1 MGNTKVQ
8 STRKVSCQYP
18 ILDVQDLSFTHKDNV
33 KNNTWHVKQEFP
45 TNEFIAEME
54 EEEIFIP
61 KYYEAEAWVAQNEK
75 LTFQVKKNILKYG
88 FFKK

>member
-1 MGNTKVQ
+1 MGNTRIQ

-18 ILDVQDLSFTHKDNV
+18 ILDVEDLSFTHKDNV
-33 KNNTWHVKQEFP
+33 KNNTWHVRQEFP

-54 EEEIFIP
+54 EMEIFIP

-75 LTFQVKKNILKYG
+75 LTFQVKNTYL
-88 FFKK
+88 FDSFLP